1 MAVQSDEKPMQ
12 SSVLGE
18 FDQITDLLRSR
29 LSSLE
34 DRVYTRTHDLQTVA
48 EISKQVTTILDLQTL
63 LDTVVELTK
72 TEFKLY
78 HAQVYLLDPSG
89 EYLQLAAGSG
99 QAGSGMKARGH
110 SIPLNHQL
118 SLVARAARTQEAVMV
133 NDVQSVPDFL
143 PNMFLPD
150 TRSEM
155 AIPMVSGLTLVG
167 VLDVQADQLN
177 RFDAEDMQ
185 INSSLAAQIA
195 IAVQN
200 AHSFQETL
208 LARQETE
215 LLYKLSAAI
224 NTAADEQAIVM
235 ALVENWPT
243 ETPLSVSLSVW
254 DTFNYD
260 TAANIV
266 VLGDWRPESRDQMRG
281 MKVPLSQFPS
291 LPMFSSSEVTHFDD
305 LQSEPSLDEQTK
317 ASVLRFGIQAVL
329 SAPLTNAGQWIG
341 VISLSAH
348 EPRQHS
354 ASELRVLRNLAEQV
368 STSVERLRL
377 QRESDRYIA
386 EMRTVNELS
395 AAISSELD
403 PIKLLPQVVEL
414 TKAQFNLYHAHIYLL
429 DDAQENLV
437 LAAGAGEAG
446 RLMLERGHK
455 IPLSRPNSIVATT
468 ARSRETIVTNDV
480 TTAANFLPNPLLPET
495 RAEMAIPLLVGNNV
509 IGVLDVQSDTPNRFT
524 LRDVQIKSSLA
535 AQIAIAVQN
544 ARSFQETLAAEDQLR
559 KSVQE
564 LRDVR
569 QAIDEHAIVAIT
581 DQRGIITYVN
591 DRFTEI
597 SKYSREELV
606 GQDHRIINSG
616 YHSEEFIRN
625 MWVTIANGRV
635 WKGEFRNRAKD
646 GTFYWV
652 ETTIYPYLNE
662 QGKPYQYVAIRTDI
676 TEQKNQQEV
685 IMARAAELATVAEI
699 SAAISSNLDSE
710 TLLPDVVEIT
720 KQRFNLYHAH
730 IYLLDEQGEN
740 LILTA
745 GAGEAGRLMKE
756 RGHSIPFN
764 RADSIVATAA
774 RTHQGVI
781 SNDVTQAPNFL
792 PNPLLPQTASEMAIP
807 MMVGDMVIGVL
818 DLQSIHKQRFS
829 DGDVQVQTALASQIA
844 VAVQNARTFQYVQAA
859 QQETQ
864 RIYDMS
870 QDMIGTASFQGF
882 FLTLNPAWERTLGF
896 TNEQLRAEPFISFVH
911 PDDIQSTLAEAGKLA
926 DGAKAIS
933 FENRY
938 RCADGAYVWLS
949 WNSVPDIE
957 TGTIYFVVRNITE
970 SKQVA
975 IELQNLLREAETAR
989 LESEK
994 HAAELKTVTDV
1005 SAAVS
1010 TILDTDSL
1018 LQAVVEKTRD
1028 DFSLYHA
1035 HIYLLDDAGEYLV
1048 LTAGAGEAGRIMK
1061 ERGHRIL
1068 LNRTDSIVATT
1079 AHNREAVISNDVTTA
1094 PNFLPNP
1101 LLPGTRAEMA
1111 IPMVVGNTVIGVLD
1125 VQADSINRFT
1135 QEDVQIKTAL
1145 ASQVAIAVQNAR
1157 AFQRVQAAQKETQR
1171 VYDMSQ
1177 DMIGTATFEGYFVT
1191 LNPAWQRVLGFTI
1204 EQLRAAPFISFVHP
1218 DDVEPTLAEAGK
1230 LAQGAK
1236 AISFENRYRC
1246 VDDSFVWLSWNSVP
1260 DTETGMIYFVVRD
1273 VTDQKATAFEMER
1286 LLRQA
1291 EEQAQREKLT
1301 AQRLR
1306 ELDRLKS
1313 QFLAN
1318 MSHELR
1324 TPLNS
1329 IIGYSEILLDGDDG
1343 ELGEEAAQDVS
1354 TIHNSGKHL
1363 LMIIND
1369 ILDHAKIESGQMTIN
1384 PTPISLKSVV
1394 DEVVQTSQVLVKDK
1408 SVALI
1413 CIEES
1418 AVPLVKAD
1426 RLRIKQVLTNLV
1438 SNAVKFTENGRVTVR
1453 FGLCDNQ
1460 EAFIEVIDTGMG
1472 LKPESLAQI
1481 FEQFSQVD
1489 GSSTRRAGGTGLGL
1503 TISQHFIRMHGS
1515 EITVQSELGRGSTFR
1530 FTLPVVE
1537 QIPA

>member
-78 HAQVYLLDPSG
+78 HVQVYLLDPSR

-110 SIPLNHQL
+110 SIPMSHQL

-133 NDVQSVPDFL
+133 NDVQGVPDFL

-177 RFDAEDMQ
+177 RFDADDVQ

-224 NTAADEQAIVM
+224 NTAQDEQAIVM

-243 ETPLSVSLSVW
+243 ETPLSISLSVW
-254 DTFNYD
+254 DTFDFD

-266 VLGDWRPESRDQMRG
+266 VLGDWRPNSKDQLRG
-281 MKVPLSQFPS
+281 MKVPLEHFPS
-291 LPMFSSSEVTHFDD
+291 MPIFSRTEIMYYDD
-305 LQSEPSLDEQTK
+305 LQADPNIDEKTK
-317 ASVLRFGIQAVL
+317 DSVLSFGIKALL
-329 SAPLTNAGQWIG
+329 SAPLSNAGHCIG

-354 ASELRVLRNLAEQV
+354 ASELRVMRNLAEQV
-368 STSVERLRL
+368 STAVERLRL

-395 AAISSELD
+395 TAISSELD
-403 PIKLLPQVVEL
+403 LNQLLPQVVDL

-429 DDAQENLV
+429 DNEHENLF
-437 LAAGAGEAG
+437 LAAGAGEIG
-446 RLMLERGHK
+446 RLMLEHGHK
-455 IPLSRPNSIVATT
+455 IPLSREVSIVATA
-468 ARSRETIVTNDV
+468 ARTREPLVINNV

-495 RAEMAIPLLVGNNV
+495 RAEMALPLIVGNNV
-509 IGVLDVQSDTPNRFT
+509 IGVLDVQSDTVNRFT
-524 LRDVQIKSSLA
+524 QRDVQIKSSLA

-544 ARSFQETLAAEDQLR
+544 ARSFQETLAAEEQLR
-559 KSVQE
+559 KSMQE

-569 QAIDEHAIVAIT
+569 QAIDEHSIVAIT
-581 DQRGIITYVN
+581 DQRGILTYVN
-591 DRFTEI
+591 DKFTEI
-597 SKYSREELV
+597 SKYSREELI

-616 YHSEEFIRN
+616 YHSKEFIRD
-625 MWVTIANGRV
+625 MWVTVANGRV

-652 ETTIYPYLNE
+652 ETTIYPYLNA

-676 TEQKNQQEV
+676 TEQKNQQE
-685 IMARAAELATVAEI
+685 IILARAAELATVAEI

-710 TLLPDVVEIT
+710 TLLPDVVEVT

-740 LILTA
+740 LVLTA

-764 RADSIVATAA
+764 RTDSMVATAA

-818 DLQSIHKQRFS
+818 DVQSIDKQRFS

-844 VAVQNARTFQYVQAA
+844 VAVQNARTFQYVQTA

-938 RCADGAYVWLS
+938 RCADGSYVWLS

-989 LESEK
+989 MESEK

-1010 TILDTDSL
+1010 TILDADTL
-1018 LQAVVEKTRD
+1018 LHEVVEKTRA
-1028 DFSLYHA
+1028 DFNLYHA
-1035 HIYLLDDAGEYLV
+1035 HIYLLDDEGVNLV
-1048 LTAGAGEAGRIMK
+1048 LAAGAGEAGRRMK
-1061 ERGHRIL
+1061 ERGHRIP
-1068 LNRTDSIVATT
+1068 LNRIGSIVATT
-1079 AHNREAVISNDVTTA
+1079 ARNHEAVVSNDVTTA
-1094 PNFLPNP
+1094 ANFLPNP
-1101 LLPGTRAEMA
+1101 LLPETRAEMA
-1111 IPMVVGNTVIGVLD
+1111 VPMVVGSTLIGVLD
-1125 VQADSINRFT
+1125 VQADTINRFT

-1145 ASQVAIAVQNAR
+1145 ASQVAIGVQNAR

-1177 DMIGTATFEGYFVT
+1177 DMIGTATFDGFFVT
-1191 LNPAWQRVLGFTI
+1191 LNPAWERVLGFTI

-1218 DDVEPTLAEAGK
+1218 DDVEPTLVEAGK

-1329 IIGYSEILLDGDDG
+1329 IIGYSEILMDGDDG
-1343 ELGEEAAQDVS
+1343 ELGDEAMQDVS

-1384 PTPISLKSVV
+1384 PAPINLKSVV
-1394 DEVVQTSQVLVKDK
+1394 DEIVQTSQVLVKDK
-1408 SVALI
+1408 TVALI
-1413 CIEES
+1413 AIEES

-1426 RLRIKQVLTNLV
+1426 RLRIKQVITNLV

-1453 FGLCDNQ
+1453 FGLCANQ
-1460 EAFIEVIDTGMG
+1460 EAFIEVSDTGIG
-1472 LKPESLAQI
+1472 LKPEHLAQI